1 LREEFHLY
9 GLPGQFL
16 RRRRFCRPG
25 PAAETAVRNS
35 TCFSVTYAFQRQL
48 FLHGLLFFEQKKI
61 TFALA
66 LRDTLFKEGMAGNKK
81 D

>member
-1 LREEFHLY
+1 
-9 GLPGQFL
+9 
-16 RRRRFCRPG
+16 
-25 PAAETAVRNS
+25 
-35 TCFSVTYAFQRQL
+35 
-48 FLHGLLFFEQKKI
+48 LFFEQKKI